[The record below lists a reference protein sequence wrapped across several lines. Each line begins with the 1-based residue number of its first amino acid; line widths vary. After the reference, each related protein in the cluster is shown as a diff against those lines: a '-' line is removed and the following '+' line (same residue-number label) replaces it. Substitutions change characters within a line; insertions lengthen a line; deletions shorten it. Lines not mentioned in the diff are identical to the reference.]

1 LIQIFDF
8 QNDFL
13 SQIFLDMKVAI
24 FGNIYRPVIINSI
37 KVLFDFFSEKQ
48 ISLMLD
54 RDLYDFL
61 SQIGGYSLENVEK
74 IENDNFKADVAFSIG
89 GDGTFLNTAARIGE
103 KGIPIIGINTGRLG
117 FLTDVSNDEI
127 IEALEALLAQQYRI
141 EERTLLLVETSDGTP
156 LQYPYALNEVSVLK
170 QDSSSM
176 ISINASVN
184 GELIHTYQADGL
196 LVSTPTGSTAY
207 SMSVGGPIVV
217 PQAQNFILSP
227 VASHSLNVRPL
238 IIPDNWSI
246 DLEVHS
252 RTHSYLVAL
261 DGRSKVLEQTTQL
274 HIAKAPFTIKVVKQ
288 LQHTF
293 FDTLKKKL
301 MWGIDKRN

>member
-1 LIQIFDF
+1 MFFTKFFFD
-8 QNDFL
+8 
-13 SQIFLDMKVAI
+13 MRVAI

-48 ISLMLD
+48 VTLMLD

-61 SQIGGYSLENVEK
+61 LQVGGYSLENVEK
-74 IENDNFKADVAFSIG
+74 IENDDFKADVAFSIG

-103 KGIPIIGINTGRLG
+103 KGIPVIGVNTGRLG

-127 IEALEALLAQQYRI
+127 FDALEALMAGKYRI
-141 EERTLLLVETSDGTP
+141 EERTLLQVETSDGTP

-274 HIAKAPFTIKVVKQ
+274 HITKAPFTIKVVKQ